1 MVKCALQRC
10 ATIRGGLGLASI
22 DRPTSPLLFL
32 SIRFAI
38 AAVIVGAFS
47 MPALRGLTRRQ
58 VGIGIAI
65 GLALCGGYI
74 FQTLGLQ
81 RTTASNAGFLTGLY
95 VILTPLFGA
104 FILRKLP
111 PSSTAAGA
119 ILAFVGLLLLAS
131 PSGIGVRTGDALVLA
146 CAAMFAV
153 QILMVGMFARAA
165 PLRALVFIQLA
176 VVAVVTGIASAA
188 AERTPIPTEPG
199 IWVAIGITA
208 VLASGIGLLLQMGA
222 QRFIPPARAAVIY
235 TIESPF
241 AALFG
246 FLMLGERLKLRGWV
260 GAALILIGMLVAEL
274 FAPMKEDL

>member
-1 MVKCALQRC
+1 
-10 ATIRGGLGLASI
+10 
-22 DRPTSPLLFL
+22 
-32 SIRFAI
+32 
-38 AAVIVGAFS
+38 
-47 MPALRGLTRRQ
+47 
-58 VGIGIAI
+58 
-65 GLALCGGYI
+65 
-74 FQTLGLQ
+74 
-81 RTTASNAGFLTGLY
+81 
-95 VILTPLFGA
+95 
-104 FILRKLP
+104 
-111 PSSTAAGA
+111 
-119 ILAFVGLLLLAS
+119 
-131 PSGIGVRTGDALVLA
+131 
-146 CAAMFAV
+146 
-153 QILMVGMFARAA
+153 MVGMFARAA